1 MLHEYAFFV
10 TKYAAARQGA
20 AVPFD
25 DGEPITD
32 VHSACA
38 RLKRKGLKAVGA
50 ESGLRT
56 SAAPFPKIE
65 IPTPLSLI
73 FPIEDVQQA

>member
-1 MLHEYAFFV
+1 MFAANLQKMKFKDTVLLHEYAFFV

-38 RLKRKGLKAVGA
+38 RLKRKGLKALAA
-50 ESGLRT
+50 ESGLET
-56 SAAPFPKIE
+56 PAAPR
-65 IPTPLSLI
+65 
-73 FPIEDVQQA
+73 V